1 MMTEAGIWSPIPRS
15 IAIFRALNLG
25 DLLCT
30 IPALRAL
37 RLSLPGTRITLIGL
51 ASAIPVVERFN
62 SYVNELLL
70 FPGDPAFPE
79 QAARMDELPEFYRRV
94 RDSDFDLILQM
105 HGSGA
110 QSNQIVQRMGARR
123 WAGFVPEASQQEPG
137 RLMTW
142 PHHLPEVH
150 RYLALLSYLGLP
162 ASDDA
167 LEFPLS
173 DDDHREADAAAT
185 HAGVD
190 LDRTIFIHPGARMPS
205 RRWPLDRF
213 ADVMQRLAGE
223 GWQLAVTGSPD
234 ETELAASLIHR
245 ARVPAANFSGKTSL
259 GGLVGLLQRGRM
271 VICNDTG
278 ISHLAAAVRLP
289 SVVIASGSDV
299 ARWAPLDAGLHRVLH
314 APTPCRPCSYF
325 QCPIGHPC
333 ALGVSVDQVME
344 EAQSQLGAIHE

>member
-1 MMTEAGIWSPIPRS
+1 
-15 IAIFRALNLG
+15 
-25 DLLCT
+25 
-30 IPALRAL
+30 
-37 RLSLPGTRITLIGL
+37 
-51 ASAIPVVERFN
+51 
-62 SYVNELLL
+62 
-70 FPGDPAFPE
+70 
-79 QAARMDELPEFYRRV
+79 
-94 RDSDFDLILQM
+94 
-105 HGSGA
+105 A
-110 QSNQIVQRMGARR
+110 QSNQIAQRMGARR
-123 WAGFVPEASQQEPG
+123 CARFGPEASQQEPG

-150 RYLALLSYLGLP
+150 PYLALLSYLRLP

-167 LEFPLS
+167 LESPFS

-259 GGLVGLLQRGRM
+259 
-271 VICNDTG
+271 
-278 ISHLAAAVRLP
+278 
-289 SVVIASGSDV
+289 
-299 ARWAPLDAGLHRVLH
+299 
-314 APTPCRPCSYF
+314 
-325 QCPIGHPC
+325 
-333 ALGVSVDQVME
+333 
-344 EAQSQLGAIHE
+344 